1 MFSEEHKLFRSTLCN
16 FLQWDIIIIIII
28 IIGIQPLD
36 LSG

>member
-28 IIGIQPLD
+28 IGIQPLD